1 MESRRGELPK
11 VPLTAID
18 LFCGAGGFSLGLR
31 DAGFE
36 LRGALDNDRKAFE
49 TYTHNF
55 GGIGFHADAKQFDVS
70 EFGPVRDLTV
80 VVGGPP
86 CQGFSIQRRG
96 DRDDARNRLVQVFL
110 DMALSLRPRFFVI
123 ENVLGLVS
131 KHGKEFQEYVQREA
145 ASAGYH
151 CHTAKLNAASYGVPQ
166 VRWRALIV
174 GERLDDSKAY
184 FKFPEP
190 SHSESQ
196 FVTVRESIRDL
207 PSPPLDGS
215 PHDSFSNHFREA
227 RLSATN
233 LARIRCIP
241 EGGGREHLPTH
252 LELPCHVSNRK
263 HRHLDTYGRL
273 AWDKPA
279 VTITARFDSF
289 TRGRFGHPNE
299 DRTITLREG
308 ARLQSFPDSFKF
320 FGNREE
326 VARQIGNAVPPAL
339 AKAIGHSIA
348 DALKRRARREAAA
361 ELPEV
366 QYSLL

>member
-1 MESRRGELPK
+1 MESRKGELLK
-11 VPLTAID
+11 VSLSAID

-31 DAGFE
+31 NAGFE
-36 LRGALDNDRKAFE
+36 LRGALDNDRKAIE
-49 TYTHNF
+49 TYVHNF
-55 GGIGFHADAKQFDVS
+55 GPIGFHADATKFQISD
-70 EFGPVRDLTV
+70 FGRLEDLTV

-96 DRDDARNRLVQVFL
+96 TRDDARNRLVQVFL
-110 DMALSLRPRFFVI
+110 DMALSLRPRFFVM

-131 KHGKEFQEYVQREA
+131 KHGKEFQEYVEREA
-145 ASAGYH
+145 AEAGYY
-151 CHTAKLNAASYGVPQ
+151 CHSSKLNAAAYGVSQ

-184 FKFPEP
+184 FKFPTQ
-190 SHSESQ
+190 SHPEDR
-196 FVTVRESIRDL
+196 FATVRDSIGDL
-207 PSPPLDGS
+207 PSPPLDGT
-215 PHDSFSNHFREA
+215 PHQDVLNHYRES

-241 EGGGREHLPTH
+241 EGGGREHLPLH

-273 AWDKPA
+273 AWDKPS

-289 TRGRFGHPNE
+289 TRGRFGHPIE

-326 VARQIGNAVPPAL
+326 VARQIGNAVPPLL
-339 AKAIGHSIA
+339 ARAIGLSII
-348 DALKRRARREAAA
+348 DAIERRAEGASAT
-361 ELPEV
+361 ELPEL